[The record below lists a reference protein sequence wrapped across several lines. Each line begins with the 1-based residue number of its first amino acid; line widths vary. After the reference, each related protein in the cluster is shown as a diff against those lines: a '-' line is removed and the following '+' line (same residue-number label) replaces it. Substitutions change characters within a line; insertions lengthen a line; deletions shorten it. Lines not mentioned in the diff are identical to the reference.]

1 LITDTE
7 TDATMPQGPFALR
20 GPAPKADPRTVPL
33 RGDIAHIALAGKY
46 FVPHYAVPQPR
57 TVMPG
62 GAPLLSASGEGAE
75 VICTL
80 LEGQSFEVLDL
91 TGNWAWGCLS
101 LQGPV
106 GFVHLDRLEIP

>member
-1 LITDTE
+1 
-7 TDATMPQGPFALR
+7 
-20 GPAPKADPRTVPL
+20 
-33 RGDIAHIALAGKY
+33 
-46 FVPHYAVPQPR
+46 
-57 TVMPG
+57 
-62 GAPLLSASGEGAE
+62 